1 MPTAQTSPYVFRAA
15 GGRSII
21 KAVLKSGGVLRFTST
36 PGHNWNLL
44 YRSPK
49 RPPAS
54 VGDSEFGSAP
64 AFIKD
69 EPLDI
74 NAEPHPP
81 PCTKCGSVM
90 VLVRIKQASPGFDLR
105 TFECLECHNAD
116 QYVIQ
121 YGTTA
126 PW

>member
-1 MPTAQTSPYVFRAA
+1 MP
-15 GGRSII
+15 
-21 KAVLKSGGVLRFTST
+21 GVCPIPSLF
-36 PGHNWNLL
+36 
-44 YRSPK
+44 
-49 RPPAS
+49 
-54 VGDSEFGSAP
+54 
-64 AFIKD
+64 
-69 EPLDI
+69 LDI

-90 VLVRIKQASPGFDLR
+90 VLARIKQASPGFDLR

-126 PW
+126 PWSLVVRD